1 MRKYTIFISFVLS
14 LIICINIFST
24 NIIADNIDIFNDVK
38 EDDWF
43 YNNLSELKSQN
54 IISGFPDGSFRGNS
68 KLTIDQTIKML
79 TQAFG
84 YTLEKA
90 DGYWA
95 QNYIN
100 KANSLK
106 WFKDLSISNYKV
118 NINRYETCKIIVNA
132 FGETIS
138 YPDNINDYNIYI
150 KDYDSIPEKY
160 KLDVLKSYYLG
171 IISGYPDG
179 NFNGNN
185 SLTRAESTSIIYR
198 IINSV
203 KRIIPIDPISVSKL
217 NEVFNEVKSVN
228 NYLFKDNIKFENN
241 KFYYKKVSGI
251 WSTKDS
257 MKINTYISNSLETIL
272 SNMLLATVVN
282 DFSDYKVEIDYSD
295 SKYLINYK
303 NNSNTNIF
311 NISNDNV
318 DTITINIGNLYDNQN
333 NLDSKLTFIL
343 YGICQSISVDK
354 GKEIYSYILTNYY
367 NKEDIPNEGFSK
379 TIEKYQI
386 KMINNEPNI
395 NVNIEYIN

>member
-1 MRKYTIFISFVLS
+1 MRKYTIYISFILS

-24 NIIADNIDIFNDVK
+24 NIIADNIAIFNDV
-38 EDDWF
+38 EENDWF

-54 IISGFPDGSFRGNS
+54 IISGFPDGSFRGSS

-84 YTLEKA
+84 YTLEKS

-118 NINRYETCKIIVNA
+118 DINRYETCKIIVNA
-132 FGETIS
+132 FGETVS

-150 KDYDSIPEKY
+150 KDYESIPDKY

-185 SLTRAESTSIIYR
+185 TLTRAESTSIIYR
-198 IINSV
+198 IINSA
-203 KRIIPIDPISVSKL
+203 KRIVPIDPISVSKL
-217 NEVFNEVKSVN
+217 NEVFNEVKSAN
-228 NYLFKDNIKFENN
+228 NYLFKENIKFENN
-241 KFYYKKVSGI
+241 KFYYKKANGI

-257 MKINTYISNSLETIL
+257 MKINSYISNSLETIL

-282 DFSDYKVEIDYSD
+282 DFSNYKVEIDYSD

-303 NNSNTNIF
+303 NY
-311 NISNDNV
+311 NV
-318 DTITINIGNLYDNQN
+318 
-333 NLDSKLTFIL
+333 SA
-343 YGICQSISVDK
+343 
-354 GKEIYSYILTNYY
+354 
-367 NKEDIPNEGFSK
+367 
-379 TIEKYQI
+379 
-386 KMINNEPNI
+386 
-395 NVNIEYIN
+395 